1 MDAQKLYDLLKR
13 QETGQSFAWPAEV
26 ERADLPAWVDQEQRR
41 LLGKELK
48 RLAGREAGQQVQDL
62 VRVLLEKE
70 TAGKAKANAHVN
82 TDHKE
87 NGITSVFKSW
97 FGHK

>member
-26 ERADLPAWVDQEQRR
+26 KRADLPTWMDREQHRM
-41 LLGKELK
+41 LGKELK
-48 RLAGREAGQQVQDL
+48 RLAGREAGQQTRDL
-62 VRVLLEKE
+62 IRALLEKE
-70 TAGKAKANAHVN
+70 TAGKVKANAHVSA
-82 TDHKE
+82 DHE
-87 NGITSVFKSW
+87 DGITSVFKSW